1 LRSTMDGDLC
11 PLRPFH
17 ASRRPAAPRPLH
29 FETTSIASS
38 RGWIDLLLLRYPAVV
53 IVSTDEL
60 ACSAAQLTTNV
71 APPHRQ
77 TRRHSQHGGH
87 HDDCFQPFLLL
98 LFILIT
104 SQVSS
109 GETDE

>member
-1 LRSTMDGDLC
+1 MVICASPSTLSRFTS
-11 PLRPFH
+11 P
-17 ASRRPAAPRPLH
+17 RRPSPTSLR
-29 FETTSIASS
+29 ETTSIASS

-60 ACSAAQLTTNV
+60 ACSAAQLTTDV

-77 TRRHSQHGGH
+77 TRRLSQHGGH
-87 HDDCFQPFLLL
+87 HYDCFQPFLLL